1 MSASTSKTL
10 GLVLVILA
18 ILLIG
23 FRVTP
28 LVFAPLGVF
37 SGFLHALRRP
47 FVHSLDIGPFG
58 IVNLSFFS
66 IAALAVLVLWI
77 AVIIWVFRDAERRR
91 MSGVLWA
98 LLVFIGNLIGL
109 LIYLIVRSDNP
120 ILPREACYAAPC
132 PKCGKS
138 VDASHVF
145 CPHCGER
152 LQPVCPKCGK
162 PLEKGWL
169 ACPYCGEKLP

>member
-1 MSASTSKTL
+1 MSASASKTL
-10 GLVLVILA
+10 GLILVILV

-28 LVFAPLGVF
+28 LIFAPLGVF
-37 SGFLHALRRP
+37 SGFFHAWREPIVRG
-47 FVHSLDIGPFG
+47 FDIMPFG

-66 IAALAVLVLWI
+66 IVALAALVLWI
-77 AVIIWVFRDAERRR
+77 AVIIWVYRDAERRR

-109 LIYLIVRSDNP
+109 LIYLILRSDNP
-120 ILPREACYAAPC
+120 IRPAEARPSPSC

-138 VDASHVF
+138 MAANHVF

-152 LQPVCPKCGK
+152 LQSVCPKCEK
-162 PLEKGWL
+162 PVEKGWQ
-169 ACPYCGEKLP
+169 ACPHCGEKLS